1 MKKNLILA
9 LCLLI
14 SSTVLAGP
22 GLKLVAQSQTG
33 SLSATPQTTIYIN
46 DTQMVL
52 QTEQN
57 GDFTMMFD
65 ANKEEIVIVDHKKKQ
80 FSKLGKKELTEL
92 SQQLN
97 SMKGFIKAF
106 YKNMPA
112 ESQKKFAPLVNGK
125 DSNITFA
132 SNGSS
137 NVNGWNTT
145 KYQVSGSDN
154 KKLFD
159 LDIADFST
167 MGVKQADVAAVKKL
181 SLMLDKYLSG
191 IEAFI
196 PGASIFSNLNSDKNP
211 MFTKGIPVKT
221 VAYEDNGTTG
231 DQFLV
236 TKAEKYNFTL
246 NDFKIPSDYNESG
259 ISLDNPMQK

>member
-1 MKKNLILA
+1 MKKNILLA
-9 LCLLI
+9 ICLLI

-22 GLKLVAQSQTG
+22 GLKLIAQSQAAN
-33 SLSATPQTTIYIN
+33 SSAKPETTIYIS
-46 DTQMVL
+46 DSEMVL
-52 QTEQN
+52 QTQQN
-57 GDFTMMFD
+57 GNFTMMFD
-65 ANKEEIVIVDHKKKQ
+65 ATTEEITIVDHKKKQ
-80 FSKLGKKELTEL
+80 YSKLGKKELSEL

-97 SMKGFIKAF
+97 SMKGLIKAF
-106 YKNMPA
+106 YSNMPP

-125 DSNITFA
+125 DPNISFA
-132 SNGSS
+132 SKGTAT
-137 NVNGWNTT
+137 VNSWKTT
-145 KYQVSGSDN
+145 KYQVSGSGN
-154 KKLFD
+154 KTLFD

-167 MGVKQADVAAVKKL
+167 MGVKQSDVAAVKKL

-221 VAYEDNGTTG
+221 VAYEDNGSVG

-236 TKAEKYNFTL
+236 TKAEKSNFSL
-246 NDFKIPSDYNESG
+246 NDFKIPSSYKQTS
-259 ISLDNPMQK
+259 ISLDNPMQN